1 MSIESLTYA
10 ELGDRLGASP
20 EVTRSLVRRLRLPRR
35 PGKVRV
41 TVDIAEI
48 QYKPLPARSP
58 SGHRADTD
66 ALNAQGGGRHAAAF
80 TISRKIW
87 AVGEL
92 LGRQWPGSMRGLT
105 ADLLSRYTASNWP
118 MQKVRQTANCL
129 ASPRPSGETKRQRPC
144 C

>member
-48 QYKPLPARSP
+48 RRKY
-58 SGHRADTD
+58 
-66 ALNAQGGGRHAAAF
+66 HAAAAEQHAHK
-80 TISRKIW
+80 S
-87 AVGEL
+87 
-92 LGRQWPGSMRGLT
+92 GR
-105 ADLLSRYTASNWP
+105 
-118 MQKVRQTANCL
+118 
-129 ASPRPSGETKRQRPC
+129 
-144 C
+144 